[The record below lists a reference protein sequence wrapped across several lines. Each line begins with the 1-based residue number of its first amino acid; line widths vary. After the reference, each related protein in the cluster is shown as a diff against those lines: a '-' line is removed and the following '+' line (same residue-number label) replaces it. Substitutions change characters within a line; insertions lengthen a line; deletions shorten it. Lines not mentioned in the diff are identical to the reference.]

1 MKSKRSM
8 NKIFL
13 ILKREYLTRVK
24 KKSFIIMTLIG
35 PILMAAIAV
44 VPILIAKYSD
54 DKVNKIM
61 VIDQKPELFTT
72 VIPSTETVT
81 FINFKISIDSAKKVF
96 NADEFY
102 GILYLNEDMVKNP
115 GGAMLFTEK
124 QANLSVTNYIE
135 SSLEKQIEQD
145 KLKAEGIDQKTLASI
160 ETHVDLKT
168 LTFKGEENSAEL
180 ATAVGFICGFLIYM
194 FIFLYGVQVMRG
206 VIEEKTNRIVE
217 VIISSVKPFEL
228 MMGKIIGIALVGLTQ
243 FLLWIILTLSIT
255 SVASTVL
262 MDNKMDA
269 KSISQNMGAGQL
281 DKNALKE
288 LGATPVVQED
298 ALNKIFKQLSSINF
312 TLIIFCFLIYFLGG
326 YLLYSALFAAIGA
339 AVDNETE
346 TQQFML
352 PVTIP
357 LILAFIVA
365 QGIVQNPDSQIGFW
379 FSIIPLTS
387 PVVMMVRIAFGVPP
401 WELALSISLLILGFV
416 GATWLAGRIYRTGIL
431 LYGKKVTYKELAK
444 WLFYKG

>member
-1 MKSKRSM
+1 M
-8 NKIFL
+8 NKILL
-13 ILKREYLTRVK
+13 ILQREYITRVK
-24 KKSFIIMTLIG
+24 KKSFILMTLLG
-35 PILMAAIAV
+35 PILMAGIAI

-54 DKVNKIM
+54 DKINKIM
-61 VIDQKPELFTT
+61 VIDQRPEIFTT
-72 VIPSTETVT
+72 ILPSSETVL
-81 FINFKISIDSAKKVF
+81 FINSKISLDSAKKAF
-96 NADEFY
+96 DPEKFY
-102 GILYLNEDMVKNP
+102 GILYLQDDMVKNP

-135 SSLEKQIEQD
+135 NSLEKQIEQD
-145 KLKAEGIDQKTLASI
+145 KLKSEGIDQKTLSSI
-160 ETHVDLKT
+160 ETNVNLKT
-168 LTFKGEENSAEL
+168 LSLKGEENSAEL
-180 ATAVGFICGFLIYM
+180 ATIVGFICGFLIYL

-217 VIISSVKPFEL
+217 VIISSVRPFEL

-243 FLLWIILTLSIT
+243 FLLWIVLTLTIT
-255 SVASTVL
+255 TIASKVIIDPKT
-262 MDNKMDA
+262 DA
-269 KSISQNMGAGQL
+269 KVVAQTMKSNNL
-281 DKNALKE
+281 DQHALKE
-288 LGATPVVQED
+288 LGATPKIKED
-298 ALNKIFKQLSSINF
+298 AMSKLFSQLSSINF
-312 TLIIFCFLIYFLGG
+312 PLIISCFFIYFLVG

-365 QGIVQNPDSQIGFW
+365 QSIVQNPDSQLGFW

-401 WELALSISLLILGFV
+401 WELALSIGLLIAGFI

-431 LYGKKVTYKELAK
+431 LYGKKVNYKELAK

>member
-1 MKSKRSM
+1 M
-8 NKIFL
+8 NKILL
-13 ILKREYLTRVK
+13 ILQREYITRVK
-24 KKSFIIMTLIG
+24 KKSFILMTLLG
-35 PILMAAIAV
+35 PILMAGIAI

-54 DKVNKIM
+54 DKINKII
-61 VIDQKPELFTT
+61 VIDQRPEIFTT
-72 VIPSTETVT
+72 ILPSSETVL
-81 FINFKISIDSAKKVF
+81 FINSKISLDSAKKAF
-96 NADEFY
+96 DPEKFY
-102 GILYLNEDMVKNP
+102 GILYLQDDMVKNP

-135 SSLEKQIEQD
+135 NSLEKQIEQD
-145 KLKAEGIDQKTLASI
+145 KLKSEGIDQKTLSSI
-160 ETHVDLKT
+160 ETNVNLKT
-168 LTFKGEENSAEL
+168 LSLKGEENSAEL
-180 ATAVGFICGFLIYM
+180 ATIVGFICGFLIYL

-217 VIISSVKPFEL
+217 VIISSVRPFEL

-243 FLLWIILTLSIT
+243 FLLWIVLTLTIT
-255 SVASTVL
+255 TIASKVIIDPKT
-262 MDNKMDA
+262 DA
-269 KSISQNMGAGQL
+269 KVVAQTMKSNNL
-281 DKNALKE
+281 DQHALKE
-288 LGATPVVQED
+288 LGATPKIKED
-298 ALNKIFKQLSSINF
+298 AMSKLFSQLSSINF
-312 TLIIFCFLIYFLGG
+312 PLIISCFFIYFLGG

-365 QGIVQNPDSQIGFW
+365 QSIVQNPDSQLGFW

-401 WELALSISLLILGFV
+401 WELALSIGLLIAGFI

-431 LYGKKVTYKELAK
+431 LYGKKVNYKELAK

>member
-1 MKSKRSM
+1 M
-8 NKIFL
+8 NKILL
-13 ILKREYLTRVK
+13 ILQREYITRVK
-24 KKSFIIMTLIG
+24 KKSFIVMTLLG
-35 PILMAAIAV
+35 PILMAGIAI

-54 DKVNKIM
+54 DKINKIM
-61 VIDQKPELFTT
+61 VIDQRPEIFTT
-72 VIPSTETVT
+72 ILPSSETVL
-81 FINFKISIDSAKKVF
+81 FVNSKISLDSAKRAFDPEK
-96 NADEFY
+96 FY
-102 GILYLNEDMVKNP
+102 GILYLQDDMVKNP
-115 GGAMLFTEK
+115 GGALLFTEK

-135 SSLEKQIEQD
+135 NSLEKQIEQD
-145 KLKAEGIDQKTLASI
+145 KLKSEGIDQKTLSSI
-160 ETHVDLKT
+160 ETTVNLKT
-168 LTFKGEENSAEL
+168 LSLKGEENSAEL
-180 ATAVGFICGFLIYM
+180 ATIVGFICGFLIYL

-243 FLLWIILTLSIT
+243 FLLWIVLTLTIT
-255 SVASTVL
+255 TIASKVIIDPKT
-262 MDNKMDA
+262 DA
-269 KSISQNMGAGQL
+269 KVVAQTMKSNNL
-281 DKNALKE
+281 DQHALKE
-288 LGATPVVQED
+288 LGATPKIKED
-298 ALNKIFKQLSSINF
+298 AMSKLFSQLSSINF
-312 TLIIFCFLIYFLGG
+312 PLIITCFFIYFLGG

-365 QGIVQNPDSQIGFW
+365 QSIVQNPDSQLGFW

-401 WELALSISLLILGFV
+401 WELALSIGLLIAGFI

-431 LYGKKVTYKELAK
+431 LYGKKVNYKELAK